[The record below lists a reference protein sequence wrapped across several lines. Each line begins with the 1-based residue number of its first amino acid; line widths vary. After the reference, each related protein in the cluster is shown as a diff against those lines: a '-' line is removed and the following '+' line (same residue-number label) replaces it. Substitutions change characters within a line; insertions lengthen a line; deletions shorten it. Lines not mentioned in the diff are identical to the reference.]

1 MASTAAACSLCNA
14 GSFSSTFGANSIG
27 ECLLCDSGSF
37 LSGTGAISQ
46 DACLLCPEGSYSTSL
61 GAASHDV
68 CLPCMVGSVSA
79 AGSKKKESCTAML
92 KSTGHKTAQSCKS
105 LSFCLVILAPIFG
118 FYSCVPLHQ
127 DILIS

>member
-14 GSFSSTFGANSIG
+14 GSFSSTFGANSMG
-27 ECLLCDSGSF
+27 ECLLCDSG
-37 LSGTGAISQ
+37 SGTGAISQ

-92 KSTGHKTAQSCKS
+92 KSTGHKTAQSCNMMQESK
-105 LSFCLVILAPIFG
+105 LS
-118 FYSCVPLHQ
+118 PLFWPLFLGSIVASGYF
-127 DILIS
+127 DFIRK